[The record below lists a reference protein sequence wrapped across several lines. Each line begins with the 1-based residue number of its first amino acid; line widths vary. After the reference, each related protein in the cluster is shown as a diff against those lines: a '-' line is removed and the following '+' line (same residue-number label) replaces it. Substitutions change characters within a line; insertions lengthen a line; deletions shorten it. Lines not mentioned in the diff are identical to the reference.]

1 MKKPKQVQFV
11 QETNKQ
17 IEEEIEAASDKASSE
32 GGPSLQ
38 QSERISSS
46 SGADAKDNGDDE
58 DAATNQRREERQM
71 QYLARTKLL
80 LSQQNKPRNKQRGT
94 PVPARPSQTPRPR
107 PNRVIADSQ
116 IELSQFRTSHLPI
129 CAVKARK
136 APRSPEEMA
145 KGQPIWQAH
154 DAIQVE
160 DDAPN
165 GQSPRAPQQFG
176 RKTIELASMRAK
188 DLQNL
193 AKFKEQRTVDLAG
206 NSRINME
213 RRRRNLQAESSR
225 MPVIELDVARR
236 QRKKRSWSS
245 SMIDDHCH

>member
-1 MKKPKQVQFV
+1 M
-11 QETNKQ
+11 
-17 IEEEIEAASDKASSE
+17 
-32 GGPSLQ
+32 Q

-46 SGADAKDNGDDE
+46 SGADAKDNGD
-58 DAATNQRREERQM
+58 AATNQAREERQM
-71 QYLARTKLL
+71 EYLARTKLL
-80 LSQQNKPRNKQRGT
+80 LSQQNKPRNKQRGA
-94 PVPARPSQTPRPR
+94 PIPALPSHTPRPR
-107 PNRVIADSQ
+107 PNRVITDSQ

-145 KGQPIWQAH
+145 KGLPIWQAR
-154 DAIQVE
+154 DATQVE
-160 DDAPN
+160 DDAPDD
-165 GQSPRAPQQFG
+165 QSLRVPRQCG
-176 RKTIELASMRAK
+176 RKTIELTSMHAK
-188 DLQNL
+188 DLQSL

-236 QRKKRSWSS
+236 QRKKR
-245 SMIDDHCH
+245 